1 MNATKQ
7 IAKHF
12 RDVHLGGNWTS
23 VNLKD
28 TLAGISREQAT
39 TQIDDLNTIAVL
51 VFHINYYVGVITR
64 VLQGGPLEGNDKLSF
79 SVPPISSEEAWQA
92 LVNKTITEAEAM
104 TVLIEKLDDATLQE
118 NFTDPKYGTYFR
130 NLLGVTEHTHYHLGQ
145 IAILKKIIRSR
156 AMSS

>member
-1 MNATKQ
+1 MNSTKQ

-28 TLAGISREQAT
+28 TLAGINWQQAT
-39 TQIDDLNTIAVL
+39 TRIDDLNTIAVL

-79 SVPPISSEEAWQA
+79 NVPPISSEEAWQA
-92 LVNKTITEAEAM
+92 LVNKAITEAEQM
-104 TVLIEKLDDATLQE
+104 TMLIEKLDDATLQE
-118 NFTDPKYGTYFR
+118 NFTDPKYGSYFR

-145 IAILKKIIRSR
+145 IAILKKIIRNRGMLS
-156 AMSS
+156 

>member
-28 TLAGISREQAT
+28 TLTGISWQQAT

-79 SVPPISSEEAWQA
+79 NVPLISSEEAWQT
-92 LVNKTITEAEAM
+92 LVNKSITEAEEM
-104 TVLIEKLDDATLQE
+104 TVLIEKLDDTTLQE

-145 IAILKKIIRSR
+145 IAILKKIVRNS
-156 AMSS
+156 AQPS

>member
-1 MNATKQ
+1 MNSTKQ

-28 TLAGISREQAT
+28 TLAGISWREAT

-79 SVPPISSEEAWQA
+79 SVPPISSEEAWQV
-92 LVNKTITEAEAM
+92 LVNKAITEAEQM

-145 IAILKKIIRSR
+145 IAILKKTIRNR
-156 AMSS
+156 AALS